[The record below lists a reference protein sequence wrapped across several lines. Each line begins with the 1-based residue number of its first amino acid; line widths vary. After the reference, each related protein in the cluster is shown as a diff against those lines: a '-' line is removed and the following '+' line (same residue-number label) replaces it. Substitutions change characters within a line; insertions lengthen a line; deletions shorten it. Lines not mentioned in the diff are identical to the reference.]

1 MSNEKCCMTCK
12 HRNKKRQN
20 GEKFRCTRWSK
31 WVYPIE
37 KCASHDFEEIRND
50 RQRKA
55 D

>member
-1 MSNEKCCMTCK
+1 MSNEKCCVTCK
-12 HRNKKRQN
+12 HRNRMRQN

-37 KCASHDFEEIRND
+37 KCASHDFEEVRND